1 MSGPG
6 TGCTGDVRLGF
17 ERRGDLTVA
26 REQYCHGALKVMRG
40 LRHPGSRAPHW
51 TLMNPGGGY
60 VDGDRY
66 SIALRLGVGCDAV
79 VDSQC
84 ATKVYRCEGDDAR
97 QTMRVS
103 LGEDAV
109 LGLRPHPLIAYRDAR
124 YVQDTVVEMDPS
136 AVFSCREIVTSGWS
150 ADGREF
156 AFDSVR
162 MRLRVDLVGGRA
174 GWTGRTGRTAL
185 VDNLVLEPGA
195 VDPLSPVALGGFSH
209 VGTVAVVAEGLPS
222 VEEVRA
228 ACRAAAAGG
237 GAAAGVG
244 EGRCRIGVGGVPGT
258 SMVVRCLGGGTEE
271 VEGVLAAV
279 ERVCG
284 VA

>member
-1 MSGPG
+1 
-6 TGCTGDVRLGF
+6 VRLGF
-17 ERRGDLTVA
+17 ERRGERTVA

-66 SIALRLGVGCDAV
+66 SIALRLGAGCDAV

-162 MRLRVDLVGGRA
+162 MRLRVDFVGGL
-174 GWTGRTGRTAL
+174 TGQTGTTALTGRTAL

-195 VDPLSPVALGGFSH
+195 VDPRSPVALGGFSH

-222 VEEVRA
+222 GEEVRDV
-228 ACRAAAAGG
+228 CRAAGG
-237 GAAAGVG
+237 VAAGVG
-244 EGRCRIGVGGVPGT
+244 GGRCRIGVGGVPGV
-258 SMVVRCLGGGTEE
+258 SMVVRCLGGETEE
-271 VEGVLAAV
+271 VERVLAAA
-279 ERVCG
+279 EKICG